1 MECFR
6 QPGILFLAFVALKVM
21 RRKTPGW
28 VTLGDLGKLRE
39 TLLRL
44 DGLVDMGCPVTAPPE
59 AADSDQQNDFHP
71 PFPTNTGE
79 PLLNGPNEEQING
92 HTSLA
97 VQDTTSNEPVEL
109 PGSPVIPAELHGE
122 SKTGLL
128 HQKSV
133 LNEMNGREG
142 VDSSNKAKDGIEV
155 KDGNEVKDG
164 SEVNNEK
171 DRNNVK
177 DGEVNDGNESTGGN
191 EGNDGNL
198 DVGG

>member
-1 MECFR
+1 MEDFR

-59 AADSDQQNDFHP
+59 APDSDLQNDFHP
-71 PFPTNTGE
+71 PFLTNTGE
-79 PLLNGPNEEQING
+79 PLLNGPNEEQINR

-97 VQDTTSNEPVEL
+97 VRDTTSNEPVEL

-133 LNEMNGREG
+133 MSDMNGREG
-142 VDSSNKAKDGIEV
+142 VDNGNKV
-155 KDGNEVKDG
+155 KDGNEAKDG
-164 SEVNNEK
+164 NNGIEE
-171 DRNNVK
+171 VK
-177 DGEVNDGNESTGGN
+177 DGEATDENEVKDEN
-191 EGNDGNL
+191 NGNL
-198 DVGG
+198 EVGC